1 MLPNLLV
8 KSFVEEVLNKHN
20 VTVVDKYYAPNFIQH
35 SPTMGQGRQGFKQF
49 FTPFFLAFPDIHVT
63 IEHMLTENSIVLVFL
78 NWTGTHKGEF
88 QGMPATNKQI
98 NMRTADLFRIDT
110 TNGTIIEHWAVVDSL
125 NLLRQTG
132 VITFN
137 QPDQTGAKESS
148 PVSST

>member
-1 MLPNLLV
+1 
-8 KSFVEEVLNKHN
+8 
-20 VTVVDKYYAPNFIQH
+20 
-35 SPTMGQGRQGFKQF
+35 
-49 FTPFFLAFPDIHVT
+49 
-63 IEHMLTENSIVLVFL
+63 
-78 NWTGTHKGEF
+78 
-88 QGMPATNKQI
+88 
-98 NMRTADLFRIDT
+98 MRTADLFRIDT